1 MRGKMKKILFK
12 VKGLGIG
19 GIERLAID
27 ILNNLKL
34 EDKKIVLLIEN
45 KEENFLED
53 QLDKN
58 VEKVYLK
65 PDWFNPF
72 LVKIK
77 SRKKNIFYKLLYNI
91 LMSCEKIIL
100 SKSIN
105 NYIENNKE
113 AEIFIDYNGE
123 AGKYIHKIKN
133 IKKVMWIHLSFLGIK
148 ENKRK
153 KLEKRFQN
161 FDRIVTICDEM
172 EEEVRKL
179 FPILEEKIIKIYNFI
194 NFEKIEEKLS
204 KFNLNIQEEKM
215 LKENYC
221 ISVGR
226 LATVKDYE
234 TIINAFKIL
243 NEKGINEKL
252 YIIGDGNN
260 RENLEK
266 MIKVNRLE
274 NQIFLLGQKN
284 NPYIWMK
291 NADMFIHSSKLE
303 GFGLVLV
310 EAMYCG
316 VPIISSDFKCGAKE
330 ILLNGEYG
338 ELFEVGNF
346 EELAQKI
353 EKLLFD
359 NDRRQKYIL
368 KAKKMIKKFSMKNI
382 LIEYKKLLEEK

>member
-1 MRGKMKKILFK
+1 MKKILFK

-27 ILNNLKL
+27 ILNNLEL
-34 EDKKIVLLIEN
+34 EDKKIVLLVEN

-58 VEKVYLK
+58 IEKIYLK

-72 LVKIK
+72 LIKIK

-91 LMSCEKIIL
+91 LMNYEKIIL
-100 SKSIN
+100 SKNIN
-105 NYIENNKE
+105 NYIKNNKE

-133 IKKVMWIHLSFLGIK
+133 IKKIVWIHLSFSGIK

-161 FDRIVTICDEM
+161 FDKIVTICDEM

-179 FPILEEKIIKIYNFI
+179 FPNLEEKIIKIYNFI
-194 NFEKIEEKLS
+194 NFEKIEEKLE
-204 KFNLNIQEEKM
+204 KFDLNMQEKEM
-215 LKENYC
+215 IKENYC

-234 TIINAFKIL
+234 TTINAFKIL
-243 NEKGINEKL
+243 SEKGINEKL
-252 YIIGDGNN
+252 YIIGEGEH
-260 RENLEK
+260 RKNLERT
-266 MIKVNRLE
+266 IKENKLE
-274 NQIFLLGQKN
+274 DQIFLLGQKN

-330 ILLNGEYG
+330 ILSNGEYG
-338 ELFEVGNF
+338 ELFEIGNF

-359 NDRRQKYIL
+359 NDKKQKYIL
-368 KAKKMIKKFSMKNI
+368 KAREIVDKYSIEKILKHYKE
-382 LIEYKKLLEEK
+382 LIENYK

>member
-1 MRGKMKKILFK
+1 MGKILFK

-91 LMSCEKIIL
+91 LMSYEKIIL

-123 AGKYIHKIKN
+123 ARKYIHKIKN
-133 IKKVMWIHLSFLGIK
+133 IKKVMWIHSSFSGIK

-161 FDRIVTICDEM
+161 FEKIVTICDEM

-194 NFEKIEEKLS
+194 NFEKIEEKL
-204 KFNLNIQEEKM
+204 KEYNFDEKEKKM
-215 LKENYC
+215 LREKYC

-226 LATVKDYE
+226 LTTAKDYE
-234 TIINAFKIL
+234 TTIRAFKIL
-243 NEKGINEKL
+243 REKGINEKL
-252 YIIGDGNN
+252 YIIGEGEH
-260 RENLEK
+260 RKNLERT
-266 MIKVNRLE
+266 IKENKLE
-274 NQIFLLGQKN
+274 DQIFLLGQKN

-338 ELFEVGNF
+338 ELFEIGNF

>member
-1 MRGKMKKILFK
+1 MKKILFK

-34 EDKKIVLLIEN
+34 EDKKIILLIEN
-45 KEENFLED
+45 KEENFLEG
-53 QLDKN
+53 QLNKN
-58 VEKVYLK
+58 IEKVYLK

-72 LVKIK
+72 LIKIK

-91 LMSCEKIIL
+91 LMSYEKIIL

-161 FDRIVTICDEM
+161 FDKIVTICDEM

-274 NQIFLLGQKN
+274 NQIFLLGAKN

-291 NADMFIHSSKLE
+291 NADIFIHSSKLE
-303 GFGLVLV
+303 GFGLVIV

-316 VPIISSDFKCGAKE
+316 VPIISSNFKCGAKE

-338 ELFEVGNF
+338 ELFEIGNF

-359 NDRRQKYIL
+359 NDKKQKYIL
-368 KAKKMIKKFSMKNI
+368 KAKKMTKKFSMKNI
-382 LIEYKKLLEEK
+382 LIEYKKLLEEN

>member
-1 MRGKMKKILFK
+1 MKKILFK

-58 VEKVYLK
+58 IEKVYLK

-72 LVKIK
+72 LIKIK
-77 SRKKNIFYKLLYNI
+77 LRKKNIFYKLLYNI
-91 LMSCEKIIL
+91 LMNYEKIIL
-100 SKSIN
+100 SKNIN
-105 NYIENNKE
+105 DYIKNNKE

-133 IKKVMWIHLSFLGIK
+133 IKKIAWIHLSFLGIK

-153 KLEKRFQN
+153 KLEKRFRN
-161 FDRIVTICDEM
+161 FDKVVTICDEM

-179 FPILEEKIIKIYNFI
+179 FPILKEKIIKIYNFI
-194 NFEKIEEKLS
+194 NFKKIEEKLNKYS
-204 KFNLNIQEEKM
+204 FNEKEKKM
-215 LKENYC
+215 LKEKYC
-221 ISVGR
+221 VSVGR

-234 TIINAFKIL
+234 TTINAFKIL
-243 NEKGINEKL
+243 SEKGISEKL
-252 YIIGDGNN
+252 YIIGEGDN
-260 RENLEK
+260 RKNLEK
-266 MIKVNRLE
+266 MIKVNKLE
-274 NQIFLLGQKN
+274 NQIFLLGARN

-291 NADMFIHSSKLE
+291 NADIFIHSSRLE

-316 VPIISSDFKCGAKE
+316 VPIISSNFKCGAKE
-330 ILLNGEYG
+330 ILLNGECG
-338 ELFEVGNF
+338 ELFEIGNF

-353 EKLLFD
+353 KKLLLD
-359 NDRRQKYIL
+359 ESKRQKYIL
-368 KAKKMIKKFSMKNI
+368 KTREIVDKYYMEKILKDYKE
-382 LIEYKKLLEEK
+382 LIENYK

>member
-1 MRGKMKKILFK
+1 MKKILFK

-153 KLEKRFQN
+153 N
-161 FDRIVTICDEM
+161 
-172 EEEVRKL
+172 
-179 FPILEEKIIKIYNFI
+179 
-194 NFEKIEEKLS
+194 
-204 KFNLNIQEEKM
+204 
-215 LKENYC
+215 
-221 ISVGR
+221 
-226 LATVKDYE
+226 
-234 TIINAFKIL
+234 
-243 NEKGINEKL
+243 
-252 YIIGDGNN
+252 
-260 RENLEK
+260 
-266 MIKVNRLE
+266 
-274 NQIFLLGQKN
+274 
-284 NPYIWMK
+284 
-291 NADMFIHSSKLE
+291 
-303 GFGLVLV
+303 
-310 EAMYCG
+310 
-316 VPIISSDFKCGAKE
+316 
-330 ILLNGEYG
+330 
-338 ELFEVGNF
+338 
-346 EELAQKI
+346 
-353 EKLLFD
+353 
-359 NDRRQKYIL
+359 
-368 KAKKMIKKFSMKNI
+368 
-382 LIEYKKLLEEK
+382 

>member
-1 MRGKMKKILFK
+1 MGKILFK

-91 LMSCEKIIL
+91 LMSYEKIIL

-123 AGKYIHKIKN
+123 ARKYIHKIKN
-133 IKKVMWIHLSFLGIK
+133 IKKVMWIHSSFSGIK

-161 FDRIVTICDEM
+161 FEKIVTICDEM

-194 NFEKIEEKLS
+194 NFEKIEEKL
-204 KFNLNIQEEKM
+204 KEYNFDEKEKKM
-215 LKENYC
+215 LREKYC

-226 LATVKDYE
+226 LTTAKDYE
-234 TIINAFKIL
+234 TTIRAFKIL
-243 NEKGINEKL
+243 REKGINEKL
-252 YIIGDGNN
+252 YIIGEGEH
-260 RENLEK
+260 RKNLERT
-266 MIKVNRLE
+266 IKENKLE
-274 NQIFLLGQKN
+274 DQIFLLGEKN

-338 ELFEVGNF
+338 ELFEIGNF

>member
-1 MRGKMKKILFK
+1 MKKILFK

>member
-1 MRGKMKKILFK
+1 MKKILFK

-34 EDKKIVLLIEN
+34 EDKKIILLIEN
-45 KEENFLED
+45 KEENFLEG
-53 QLDKN
+53 QLNKN
-58 VEKVYLK
+58 IEKVYLK

-252 YIIGDGNN
+252 YIIGEGEH
-260 RENLEK
+260 RKNLERT
-266 MIKVNRLE
+266 IKENKLE
-274 NQIFLLGQKN
+274 DQIFLLGQKN

-303 GFGLVLV
+303 GFGLVIV

-316 VPIISSDFKCGAKE
+316 VPIISSNFKCGAKE

-338 ELFEVGNF
+338 ELFEIGNF

-359 NDRRQKYIL
+359 NDKKQKYIL
-368 KAKKMIKKFSMKNI
+368 KAKKMTKKFSMKNI

>member
-1 MRGKMKKILFK
+1 MKKILFK

-34 EDKKIVLLIEN
+34 EDKKIILLIEN
-45 KEENFLED
+45 KEENFLEG
-53 QLDKN
+53 QLNKN
-58 VEKVYLK
+58 IEKVYLK

-72 LVKIK
+72 LIKIK

-91 LMSCEKIIL
+91 LISCEKIIL
-100 SKSIN
+100 SKNIN

-161 FDRIVTICDEM
+161 FDKIVTICDEM

-194 NFEKIEEKLS
+194 NFEKVEEKLKEYS
-204 KFNLNIQEEKM
+204 FDEKEKKM
-215 LKENYC
+215 MSEKYC

-234 TIINAFKIL
+234 TTINAFKIL
-243 NEKGINEKL
+243 REKGINEKL

-266 MIKVNRLE
+266 IIKVNRLE
-274 NQIFLLGQKN
+274 NQIFLLGAKN

-291 NADMFIHSSKLE
+291 NADIFIHSSKLE

-310 EAMYCG
+310 EAIYCG
-316 VPIISSDFKCGAKE
+316 IPVISSNFKCGAKE
-330 ILLNGEYG
+330 ILLNGECG
-338 ELFEVGNF
+338 ELFEVGND

-353 EKLLFD
+353 EKLLID
-359 NDRRQKYIL
+359 NERRQKYIL
-368 KAKKMIKKFSMKNI
+368 NSRKIVDKYSMEKILKNYKE
-382 LIEYKKLLEEK
+382 LIESLLRD

>member
-1 MRGKMKKILFK
+1 MKKILFK
-12 VKGLGIG
+12 IKGLGIG

-27 ILNNLKL
+27 VLNNLKL
-34 EDKKIVLLIEN
+34 ENKKIVLLIEN

-58 VEKVYLK
+58 IEKVYLK

-72 LVKIK
+72 LIKIK

-91 LMSCEKIIL
+91 LMNYEKIIL

-105 NYIENNKE
+105 NYIKNNKE

-133 IKKVMWIHLSFLGIK
+133 IKKIVWVHLSFSGIK

-153 KLEKRFQN
+153 KLEKRFQS
-161 FDRIVTICDEM
+161 FDKIVTICDEM

-179 FPILEEKIIKIYNFI
+179 FPILEEKIIKIYNFV
-194 NFEKIEEKLS
+194 NFEKIEEKL
-204 KFNLNIQEEKM
+204 KKYNFDREEKKM
-215 LKENYC
+215 MREKYC
-221 ISVGR
+221 VSVGR

-234 TIINAFKIL
+234 TTINAFKIL
-243 NEKGINEKL
+243 SEKGISEKL

-260 RENLEK
+260 RKNLEK
-266 MIKVNRLE
+266 LIRVNKLE
-274 NQIFLLGQKN
+274 NQVFLLGAKN
-284 NPYIWMK
+284 NPYIWIK
-291 NADMFIHSSKLE
+291 NADIFIHSSKLE

-316 VPIISSDFKCGAKE
+316 VPIISSNFKCGAKE
-330 ILLNGEYG
+330 ILSNGECG
-338 ELFEVGNF
+338 ELFEIRNF
-346 EELAQKI
+346 KELAEKI

-359 NDRRQKYIL
+359 DDRRQKYIL
-368 KAKKMIKKFSMKNI
+368 EAKEIVNKYSMENI
-382 LIEYKKLLEEK
+382 LKDYKELIENYK